1 MSINLFALTTE
12 KFTSPILPLEIMG
25 NNLIEQVIIRQWSG
39 DWFYLCEYFKF
50 SIHVFTTVKYQTM
63 VAIFKHNSVLK
74 VVVSIFILTKFEIL
88 ANILQ
93 LGTILNQER

>member
-1 MSINLFALTTE
+1 
-12 KFTSPILPLEIMG
+12 
-25 NNLIEQVIIRQWSG
+25 
-39 DWFYLCEYFKF
+39 
-50 SIHVFTTVKYQTM
+50 M

-74 VVVSIFILTKFEIL
+74 VLVSIFILTKFEIL